1 MVKKIK
7 SVSGHYAKYLLPTF
21 EQSENTSATRQMIF
35 FLTFFWVL
43 IGQKQVFL
51 PAEKIKEGKK
61 PTFKFYFFS
70 EKSVT
75 GYEATLNK
83 LL

>member
-1 MVKKIK
+1 M
-7 SVSGHYAKYLLPTF
+7 
-21 EQSENTSATRQMIF
+21 QNTSFPRLSKVKILRRQDKWF